1 MRLRTSFR
9 KREINGIGSF
19 TPDALRTGA
28 RQPNRALEA
37 LGAGI
42 QWIQSYV
49 TGDKMFCVHL
59 AEDEGVIRNHAERS
73 GFPAHRVTEIRTTID
88 PTTASA

>member
-1 MRLRTSFR
+1 
-9 KREINGIGSF
+9 
-19 TPDALRTGA
+19 
-28 RQPNRALEA
+28 
-37 LGAGI
+37 
-42 QWIQSYV
+42 
-49 TGDKMFCVHL
+49 MFCVHL